1 MLEKRFMDNFEDFVE
16 KVRDANP
23 IEDVISALGFP
34 LRLRGGRADG
44 DRDDCNTLHVLIRM
58 QHAWWYGDSGWHG
71 DVFAFVQKVKG
82 GDFMQAL
89 EYLADR
95 AGIRMPEFKKEDAGE
110 VQKRAA
116 TVSAFVVAAG
126 VFHRWL
132 MAPLPS
138 ASPQINPQRTG
149 AGEHDLGGE
158 ACDAKALAYV
168 RGRGWTDDTTRAA
181 MTGFS
186 GRKEKWQIAD
196 MRGEFSL
203 FGIDP
208 LSPAA
213 VAITGFEGD
222 VMEWANKYDLLNHPD
237 FDKDWIEKKRVSG
250 LMSTPGV
257 IYTHQRFGKVDY
269 LSRRQL
275 PGFDVFKDFKSG
287 KERAWKSYNPHKCLV
302 GPKQIYYNHVYDA
315 GKACVMCEGQGDAIT
330 WGQWSYGGLALLGMF
345 SDFERKSAEE
355 QEPIIRWVKKMWKH
369 DGLFY
374 APDDDEAG
382 EKNVRVIGK
391 VFGPKIQI
399 VRMSRLLSRPPLASP
414 LPPNSESTNL
424 GEESTEVIHAEA

>member
-1 MLEKRFMDNFEDFVE
+1 MENFEDFIE

-23 IEDVISALGFP
+23 IEDVIPALGFP

-71 DVFAFVQKVKG
+71 DVFAFVQKIKG

-132 MAPLPS
+132 
-138 ASPQINPQRTG
+138 IG
-149 AGEHDLGGE
+149 DLGGKVG
-158 ACDAKALAYV
+158 DAKALAYV
-168 RGRGWTDDTTRAA
+168 RGRGWTDETTQAA

-213 VAITGFEGD
+213 VAVLGFEGD

-250 LMSTPGV
+250 LMSTPGI

-275 PGFDVFKDFKSG
+275 PGFDVFKDFKTG

-315 GKACVMCEGQGDAIT
+315 GKACVMCEGQGEAIT
-330 WGQWSYGGLALLGMF
+330 WGQWTYGGLALLGMF

-355 QEPIIRWVKKMWKH
+355 QEPIMRWVRKMWKH

-399 VRMSRLLSRPPLASP
+399 VRMSRLMPREEAKKVTSAAPPPA
-414 LPPNSESTNL
+414 PPQMEGRNL
-424 GEESTEVIHAEA
+424 ERGEEIHVEA